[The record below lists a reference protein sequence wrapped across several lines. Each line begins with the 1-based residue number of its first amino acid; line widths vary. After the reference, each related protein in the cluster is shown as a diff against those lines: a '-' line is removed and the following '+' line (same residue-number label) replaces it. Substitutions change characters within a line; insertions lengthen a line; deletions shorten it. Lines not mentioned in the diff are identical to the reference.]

1 MNFKYGACIL
11 FVCSL
16 LIGGAYASSANA
28 ALLEIYPGTTVTEKR
43 VLLKAE
49 DRIALKKVLKLH
61 NTIPRIGSLF
71 EVSMGEEGVIAYAT
85 EQRMMGKHAEIRI
98 LVVSDPKFGVASV
111 RVLRHREQHGRGIE
125 KRTFLGQFRAKKVSD
140 KWRLGYDIDGITGA
154 TISSTAMLKGVHDGL
169 HMITLLVK
177 E

>member
-1 MNFKYGACIL
+1 MNSKYGGYIL
-11 FVCSL
+11 FVCSV
-16 LIGGAYASSANA
+16 LIGGAYASSAND
-28 ALLEIYPGTTVTEKR
+28 ALVGIYPGSTVTEKR
-43 VLLKAE
+43 VLLKKE
-49 DRIALKKVLKLH
+49 DRKALKKVLKLH
-61 NTIPRIGSLF
+61 NTIPRVGSLF
-71 EVSMGEEGVIAYAT
+71 EVSMGEGVVAYAT

-98 LVVSDPKFGVASV
+98 LVVSDPKFGVACV
-111 RVLRHREQHGRGIE
+111 RVLRHREQYGRGIE
-125 KRTFLGQFRAKKVSD
+125 KRKFLGQFRAKKVSD